1 MRHNK
6 KRLKFNRD
14 KGHKDAMLRNLATSI
29 ILYEKVKTTKT
40 KAKAIAPVVDHLIQI
55 SKEEN
60 KMNAIRK
67 INKIVLDKNA
77 SKKLMEE
84 LNKRYAEKNSGY
96 TRVVDL
102 GMRKGDAAPIS
113 QIELI

>member
-40 KAKAIAPVVDHLIQI
+40 
-55 SKEEN
+55 
-60 KMNAIRK
+60 
-67 INKIVLDKNA
+67 
-77 SKKLMEE
+77 
-84 LNKRYAEKNSGY
+84 
-96 TRVVDL
+96 
-102 GMRKGDAAPIS
+102 
-113 QIELI
+113 

>member
-1 MRHNK
+1 
-6 KRLKFNRD
+6 
-14 KGHKDAMLRNLATSI
+14 
-29 ILYEKVKTTKT
+29 
-40 KAKAIAPVVDHLIQI
+40 
-55 SKEEN
+55 
-60 KMNAIRK
+60 MNAIRK